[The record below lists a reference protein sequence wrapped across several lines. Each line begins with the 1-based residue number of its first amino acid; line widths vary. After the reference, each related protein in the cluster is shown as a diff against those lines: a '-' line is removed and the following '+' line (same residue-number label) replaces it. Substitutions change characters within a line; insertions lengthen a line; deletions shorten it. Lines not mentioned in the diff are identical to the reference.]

1 MAIILVRHG
10 ETALNAARVM
20 QPAATP
26 LSDRGRAQAQALGR
40 RLATTGTGPIAG
52 GLTLP
57 SGGSERSQHAGE
69 PLGRVAAILSSD
81 LPRAWHTAEAIAA
94 QVALPIQPS
103 ALLQERNFGDLRG
116 RPYDTL
122 GFDPLVMQ
130 EAPPGGESAPAFAQR
145 VQRAFEQMLR
155 VHAGLDDD
163 LVVVTHGLL
172 IRILLGGPLQLPEDR
187 LRDLHLAN
195 TSVSIFD
202 AAAPYTL
209 RLLNCTRHL
218 DTDGGD
224 DARSLSGG

>member
-1 MAIILVRHG
+1 MVVILVRHG

-26 LSDRGRAQAQALGR
+26 LSERGQAQAQAVGQ
-40 RLATTGTGPIAG
+40 RLASQG
-52 GLTLP
+52 GI
-57 SGGSERSQHAGE
+57 G
-69 PLGRVAAILSSD
+69 AILSSD
-81 LPRAWHTAEAIAA
+81 LPRAWLTAEAIAA
-94 QVALPIQPS
+94 QLALPIQPS

-122 GFDPLVMQ
+122 GFDPLLMQ
-130 EAPPGGESAPAFAQR
+130 QAPAGGESAPAFAQR
-145 VQRAFEQMLR
+145 VQRAFEQMLLA
-155 VHAGLDDD
+155 HAGLDHD

-172 IRILLGGPLQLPEDR
+172 IRILLGGPLRLPEDR

-218 DTDGGD
+218 DPDGDGV
-224 DARSLSGG
+224 ARSLSGG